1 MSNSQKN
8 VLEKLKEVGL
18 SVDEVKEWLVQSSE
32 EAESENTPEQNTD
45 CNILFLPAGNTEN
58 TKVYFLDEEQNG
70 YLINGIVRAGLEYDP
85 DLGFPI
91 LKLEIANPI
100 IPDFN
105 S

>member
-1 MSNSQKN
+1 MSNSQTN

-18 SVDEVKEWLVQSSE
+18 SIEEVKEWLNQATEETVSE
-32 EAESENTPEQNTD
+32 DDLYQNAD

-70 YLINGIVRAGLEYDP
+70 LLINGVVRAGLVYDP

>member
-1 MSNSQKN
+1 MSNSQTN

-18 SVDEVKEWLVQSSE
+18 SIEEVKEWLNQDTE
-32 EAESENTPEQNTD
+32 ENEPGDDLEQNTD
-45 CNILFLPAGNTEN
+45 CNILFLPASNAEN

-70 YLINGIVRAGLEYDP
+70 YLINGVVRAGLEYDP

-91 LKLEIANPI
+91 LKLEIVNPV

>member
-1 MSNSQKN
+1 MSNSQTN

-18 SVDEVKEWLVQSSE
+18 SVEEVKDWLKQAAE
-32 EAESENTPEQNTD
+32 ENDAERPAD

-70 YLINGIVRAGLEYDP
+70 YLINGVVRAGLEYDP

-91 LKLEIANPI
+91 LNLQIANPI

-105 S
+105 G